1 MELANTQRGELAV
14 IELAGIALIFV
25 FAVVAMFSNRISVA
39 GLAIIA
45 ITSVILFVNNAY
57 VLITAILAIFL
68 ITLSFFVKIRTWW

>member
-1 MELANTQRGELAV
+1 M

-25 FAVVAMFSNRISVA
+25 FAVVAMLSNRISVA

-68 ITLSFFVKIRTWW
+68 ITLAFFVKARTGW

>member
-1 MELANTQRGELAV
+1 M

-25 FAVVAMFSNRISVA
+25 FAVIAMLSNRISIA

-68 ITLSFFVKIRTWW
+68 ITLVFFVKIRTGW